1 MPDIEAYQAAWSDP
15 DVHPRRRHRGRV
27 RTLLA
32 LARPRQWIKNA
43 LVVAAPGAAGVL
55 GRDDVLGQVLLAA
68 VAFCLISAGIY
79 ALNDVRDREED
90 RHHPRKRLRPVASG
104 ELTQLEASLTGAG
117 WLVAGVVLCAITSP
131 LLAGVALGYL
141 VLTVTYSW
149 LWRNVPVLD
158 LTALAAGFVLRAVAG
173 GVAAPVGLSRWFLLV
188 VTFAAVFAASGKRL
202 GELMR
207 VRAMGGSPRR
217 VLRHYGIGGLRTVLV
232 LSGAGATCAYGMWAL
247 RLSDPGGV
255 PWRGLTMIPFVVC
268 LLRYGQLVL
277 RGAGEAPEEVVVSDR
292 WLALGGACW
301 LGLFVLGVNATA

>member
-1 MPDIEAYQAAWSDP
+1 MSELDAYTAAWSASDA
-15 DVHPRRRHRGRV
+15 VSRPRRRGRA

-43 LVVAAPGAAGVL
+43 LVVAAPGAAGALGRDGVL
-55 GRDDVLGQVLLAA
+55 GRVLLAG

-90 RHHPRKRLRPVASG
+90 RNHPRKRLRPVASG
-104 ELTQLEASLTGAG
+104 ELTPLEATLTGAG
-117 WLVAGVVLCAITSP
+117 WLVAGLALCAVISP
-131 LLAGVALGYL
+131 VLAAVGAGYV
-141 VLTVTYSW
+141 VLTVSYNW

-173 GVAAPVGLSRWFLLV
+173 GAAAPVSLSRWFLLV

-207 VRAMGGSPRR
+207 VRATGGSVRR
-217 VLRHYGIGGLRTVLV
+217 VLRHYGVGGLRAVLV

-247 RLSDPGGV
+247 SVADPGV
-255 PWRGLTMIPFVVC
+255 PWRALTTIPFVVC
-268 LLRYGQLVL
+268 LLRYGHLVL
-277 RGAGEAPEEVVVSDR
+277 RGAGEAPEEVIVSDR
-292 WLALGGACW
+292 LLALGGLIW
-301 LGLFVLGVNATA
+301 LVLFALSVNATA